1 MIMFF
6 MVNLEIRVFDSYTI
20 QDILGE
26 APPADYNL
34 RQKLDSQ
41 VTLLIQSL
49 SVKPKSELESIL
61 SQHIQAKQEIT
72 KFSGAMALDQ
82 YKLEMF
88 HEFLSKYIYEIESRL

>member
-1 MIMFF
+1 

-26 APPADYNL
+26 APPADSNL

-41 VTLLIQSL
+41 ITSLIQSL
-49 SVKPKSELESIL
+49 DEKSNSELESIL
-61 SQHIQAKQEIT
+61 FQHIRAKQEIT

-82 YKLEMF
+82 SKLEMF
-88 HEFLSKYIYEIESRL
+88 HEFLSKYISEIESRLNSS

>member
-1 MIMFF
+1 

-26 APPADYNL
+26 APLADSKL

-41 VTLLIQSL
+41 VILLIQSL
-49 SVKPKSELESIL
+49 DLKPKSELESIL
-61 SQHIQAKQEIT
+61 LQHIRAKQEIT

-82 YKLEMF
+82 SKLEMF
-88 HEFLSKYIYEIESRL
+88 HEFLSKYISEIQSRL